1 MILTSV
7 YDAASN
13 RTRLSASVG
22 GTADFENDYTF
33 DALNRMTR
41 VEQIGQGGG
50 NTVASKGANFAYN
63 ALSQFTSVERQVKPS
78 STWNE
83 VATTLRSRKGVGN
96 RFGFAKASCG
106 VPRRQRSKL
115 LSRISH
121 DQRNQPRISRN
132 SRMRR
137 EFRKNKL

>member
-1 MILTSV
+1 MNKIRLRRGAERVSAIHWSGQREQVGRQLTVDNNGTSGVPRVILTSV

-13 RTRLSASVG
+13 RTRLSAAVG

-33 DALNRMTR
+33 DDMNRMTR

-78 STWNE
+78 STWDE
-83 VATTLRSRKGVGN
+83 VAT
-96 RFGFAKASCG
+96 FAG
-106 VPRRQRSKL
+106 
-115 LSRISH
+115 
-121 DQRNQPRISRN
+121 N
-132 SRMRR
+132 SR
-137 EFRKNKL
+137 L